1 MSSDILVLDRAL
13 ALDRVG
19 GDEGLL
25 REIAGL
31 FLEDYPK
38 IVENIKDAVAA
49 KDAVGLERASHGL
62 KGAVANFGA
71 EPAYQAALALE
82 KIGRSG
88 NLANVEN
95 AYQALLGSLEQLRPE
110 LLALA
115 AESAS
120 DA

>member
-1 MSSDILVLDRAL
+1 MSPGILVLDRAL

-19 GDEGLL
+19 GDEDLL

-38 IVENIKDAVAA
+38 LVTNIEEALASRDAS
-49 KDAVGLERASHGL
+49 GLERASHSL

-88 NLANVEN
+88 SLTGAVE
-95 AYQALLGSLEQLRPE
+95 AYQTLAVSLAQLEPE

-115 AESAS
+115 NGPG
-120 DA
+120 

>member
-1 MSSDILVLDRAL
+1 MSSQILAMDREL

-19 GDEGLL
+19 GDEDLL

-38 IVENIKDAVAA
+38 LVENIKDALAA
-49 KDAVGLERASHGL
+49 KDASGVERASHSL

-88 NLANVEN
+88 SLQGAEEAYN
-95 AYQALLGSLEQLRPE
+95 ALRGSLDQLEPE

-115 AESAS
+115 GGGTTA
-120 DA
+120 